1 MSQSDTINRPVPP
14 RRERRAPQ
22 KPKFVTGSLLRHLLV
37 MTGTGAL
44 GLVAIFVGDLANIY
58 FLSLLEEREELIA
71 AVGYASTV
79 LMLMIGIGIGL
90 AIAATSLISPAL
102 GAGLNVRARRLT
114 VNAHLWTLVVAS
126 VLALLVWILIPEFL
140 KILGATGRT
149 RELAASYLTIAVPAL
164 PLLALGMTASAVLR
178 SVGDARRAMNVTLFG
193 AITNVI
199 LDPIL
204 IFGFDMGI
212 EGAAWA
218 SVIARVSVMLVGFYG
233 VIIVHKMMGRSKLRT
248 FLADGW
254 PLAAIAIPAVATN
267 LATPA
272 ANAYI
277 TAVISEHGDAAVAGW
292 TIIGRIMPVA
302 FGSIFALSGVVGP
315 IVGQNY
321 GARNKDRM
329 HETLRLAL
337 YVTGGFTLGAWLLLA
352 LSAPLIVSQFQASG
366 EAADLIMLFCHWLAP
381 LFFFL
386 GALFVS
392 NAVFNTL
399 GRPHVSTA
407 LNWGRATLGTIPFVM
422 LFEAIMG
429 AKGVLIGQMLG
440 GTAFGVI
447 GIVLGHRLIDYLGD
461 DSPAQQAQPATRTG
475 KVINRF
481 LGVSTG
487 PTDSDAMEG
496 PSDTPLP
503 S

>member
-1 MSQSDTINRPVPP
+1 MSNETISSRPRSP
-14 RRERRAPQ
+14 RPERRAAQ

-44 GLVAIFVGDLANIY
+44 GLVAIFIGDLANIY
-58 FLSLLEEREELIA
+58 FLSLLDERKELVA
-71 AVGYASTV
+71 AVGYSSTV
-79 LMLMIGIGIGL
+79 LMLTIGIGIGL

-102 GAGLNVRARRLT
+102 GAGRNARARRLT
-114 VNAHLWTLVVAS
+114 ANAHLWTFTVS
-126 VLALLVWILIPEFL
+126 ALLAVFVWLLIPQFL
-140 KILGATGRT
+140 DLLGASGRT
-149 RELAASYLTIAVPAL
+149 RELAERYLAIAVPAL
-164 PLLALGMTASAVLR
+164 PPLALGMTASAVLR

-204 IFGFDMGI
+204 IFGFDLGI

-218 SVIARVSVMLVGFYG
+218 SVIARMTVMLVGFYG

-248 FLADGW
+248 FLADGR
-254 PLAAIAIPAVATN
+254 PLAAIAVPAVATN

-277 TAVISEHGDAAVAGW
+277 TAVISQHGDAAVAGW
-292 TIIGRIMPVA
+292 TIIGRILPVA

-321 GARNKDRM
+321 GARNKARM
-329 HETLRLAL
+329 HETLKLAL

-352 LSAPLIVSQFQASG
+352 LVAPFIVSQFQATG
-366 EAADLIMLFCHWLAP
+366 ETADLIMLFCHWLAP

-392 NAVFNTL
+392 NAIFNTL

-422 LFEAIMG
+422 LGSSIMG
-429 AKGVLIGQMLG
+429 AKGAIIGQMLG
-440 GTAFGVI
+440 GIAFGVI
-447 GIVLGHRLIDYLGD
+447 AVVLGHRLIDYLGD
-461 DSPAQQAQPATRTG
+461 EAEPKPLPPSKTG

-487 PTDSDAMEG
+487 R
-496 PSDTPLP
+496 PSGGSLTGR
-503 S
+503 SVAETSG

>member
-1 MSQSDTINRPVPP
+1 MNRPVPP

-114 VNAHLWTLVVAS
+114 VNAHIWTLVVAS
-126 VLALLVWILIPEFL
+126 VLALLVWVLIPEFL
-140 KILGATGRT
+140 NLLGATGRT

-315 IVGQNY
+315 
-321 GARNKDRM
+321 
-329 HETLRLAL
+329 
-337 YVTGGFTLGAWLLLA
+337 
-352 LSAPLIVSQFQASG
+352 
-366 EAADLIMLFCHWLAP
+366 
-381 LFFFL
+381 
-386 GALFVS
+386 
-392 NAVFNTL
+392 
-399 GRPHVSTA
+399 
-407 LNWGRATLGTIPFVM
+407 
-422 LFEAIMG
+422 
-429 AKGVLIGQMLG
+429 
-440 GTAFGVI
+440 
-447 GIVLGHRLIDYLGD
+447 
-461 DSPAQQAQPATRTG
+461 
-475 KVINRF
+475 
-481 LGVSTG
+481 
-487 PTDSDAMEG
+487 
-496 PSDTPLP
+496 
-503 S
+503 